1 MHRQRNKNDPYMDT
15 EEEVENVVKLAS
27 KTEKNADKSGTLY

>member
-1 MHRQRNKNDPYMDT
+1 MNT
-15 EEEVENVVKLAS
+15 EEEEVENVVKPAS